1 MDKLETLILGTISPK
16 IYLII
21 QILEIL
27 NPIINSKSVWKS
39 HALYLIAEYFYSK
52 GEKQKSKEFF
62 SQIITLENANL
73 DILKETQKRLNR
85 DLSE

>member
-1 MDKLETLILGTISPK
+1 MARRQRQMCIRDS
-16 IYLII
+16 
-21 QILEIL
+21 
-27 NPIINSKSVWKS
+27 
-39 HALYLIAEYFYSK
+39 SK